1 MATNRTATT
10 KWRKIRDQRLKID
23 FDNGIHNCPLC
34 RKPMDY
40 EYSRRPNSAE
50 VDHIIEWAK
59 GGKDELDNT
68 RVICR
73 HCNQSR
79 GGKVGAKRNR
89 KTKTKPIDLTTTIQW

>member
-1 MATNRTATT
+1 MATNRTATAHW
-10 KWRKIRDQRLKID
+10 KKIRDTRRQID
-23 FDNGIHNCPLC
+23 FDNGLTNCPLC
-34 RKPMDY
+34 KVPLDW

-59 GGKDELDNT
+59 GGKDELNNT

-79 GGKVGAKRNR
+79 GGKTGAKQNR
-89 KTKTKPIDLTTTIQW
+89 KAKAKPISLTTNIEW